1 MKTFKIERRIIEVKK
16 GWFLKE
22 YLPMWCLVEYGKHTI
37 PDSSGHGGI
46 DIREAD
52 YNKVILQ
59 SEDLEYVKQE
69 LLNFNGDTIYE
80 CQDI

>member
-1 MKTFKIERRIIEVKK
+1 MKTFKIERRLVEVKK

-37 PDSSGHGGI
+37 TDNYGYAGI
-46 DIREAD
+46 DTYEAD

-59 SEDLEYVKQE
+59 SEDLEYIKQE
-69 LLNFNGDTIYE
+69 FFNFSGDTIYE